1 MDTRTP
7 PAIPTSKPSRKKDSR
22 GRTRSPPPIT
32 KKVERYM
39 KAALTPGAVSPVES
53 VQNIR
58 DASVTRGMPNLQTV
72 GTAEKGAREQSGAL
86 AKRSRSNPT
95 RTPTQIF
102 EILQQFMKFHE
113 FSSKSRNFCRNF
125 AKF

>member
-7 PAIPTSKPSRKKDSR
+7 PAIPTSKPSRKKENR

-39 KAALTPGAVSPVES
+39 KAALTPGVESPVETM
-53 VQNIR
+53 QNIR
-58 DASVTRGMPNLQTV
+58 DASVTRGKPEPQTV
-72 GTAEKGAREQSGAL
+72 GTAEKGAKEQGGAL

-95 RTPTQIF
+95 RTPSHKMTI
-102 EILQQFMKFHE
+102 
-113 FSSKSRNFCRNF
+113 
-125 AKF
+125 